1 MKKMIKFLDL
11 HAINQLHRPE
21 IDAAIKRV
29 LDSGWYILGNE
40 CETFENEFAA
50 FCNTNFAIG
59 VANGLDALTLI
70 FKAYKALGK
79 LNDGDEIIVPANT
92 YIASILA
99 ITANN
104 LTPVLVE
111 PDIKTFNI
119 NPDSVKAALS
129 HKTKGILAVHLYGRL
144 APMAELALIAKQNNL
159 ILLED
164 AAQSHGAVS
173 GKKPAGAFAD
183 AAGFSFYPGKNLGA
197 LGDGGAVTTKSEE
210 LAQTIKAL
218 RNYGSHK
225 KYENIYQGVN
235 SRLDEIQA
243 AILRVKLKYLNEEN
257 QIRRKIAA
265 YYFANI
271 KNQKVVLP
279 NSTDNPETDL
289 TNVWHI
295 FPVLVKDRNKFQAY
309 LTQNNIQTI
318 IHYPIPPHKQNA
330 YKHLNNLSLPITEK
344 IHNEIISLPI
354 SQVMTIEE
362 AQTVVDI
369 INSFEKD

>member
-1 MKKMIKFLDL
+1 MQKMIKFLDL
-11 HAINQLHRPE
+11 HAINQLHRSE

-29 LDSGWYILGNE
+29 LDSGWYLLGNE

-50 FCNTNFAIG
+50 FCNTTFAIG

-197 LGDGGAVTTKSEE
+197 LGDGGAVTTNSEE

-354 SQVMTIEE
+354 SQVMTLEE
-362 AQTVVDI
+362 AETVAEIV
-369 INSFEKD
+369 NLFN